1 MGNVEK
7 LKISGGNYGLF
18 RGQRDDSRFRAI
30 NSR

>member
-18 RGQRDDSRFRAI
+18 KGQRDDSRYGTVHR
-30 NSR
+30 R